1 MRISDWSSDVCSSD
15 LVFAANLPALPA
27 RGQLAV
33 VLEPA
38 QHELRLVGQQLAIE
52 HRRELLA
59 VVVFEFVGLW
69 LDHVVGLC
77 VVTLRHL
84 AARSGPVSTSISGR
98 SSVLIGS
105 RARKMRERP
114 VLIGLSVRCALS
126 HSLQP
131 SLSLR
136 VISVPG

>member
-15 LVFAANLPALPA
+15 LDAAREIRRQQRTLAAAHDLAADLPALPA
-27 RGQLAV
+27 RGKLAV

-59 VVVFEFVGLW
+59 VVVVEFVGLW

-77 VVTLRHL
+77 VVTRRHL

-98 SSVLIGS
+98 SSVSVAS
-105 RARKMRERP
+105 RARKMRERDRK
-114 VLIGLSVRCALS
+114 STR
-126 HSLQP
+126 
-131 SLSLR
+131 
-136 VISVPG
+136 